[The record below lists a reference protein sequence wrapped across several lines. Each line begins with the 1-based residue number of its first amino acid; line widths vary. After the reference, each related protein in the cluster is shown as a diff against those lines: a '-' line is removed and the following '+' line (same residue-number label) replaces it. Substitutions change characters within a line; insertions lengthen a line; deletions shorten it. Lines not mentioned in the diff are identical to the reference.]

1 MYLISQLWWYLTLA
15 FLLGALIGYLLWRIC
30 NRPLLESRFERS
42 RRDMVARLKALEAD
56 AAREPQTPDHGEVA
70 RLRSEVQSLQAAA
83 EKAKASAA
91 EIAKKHADDV
101 RKVREEAIAEAA
113 KSQAEDLKNM
123 KGEVAAALAAA
134 GEVKQLAGMKAL
146 TVKSDLSAAGDLD
159 PRPANMLSA
168 PRGGKADDL
177 KLIWGVG
184 DKLERVLNDA
194 GIYHFD
200 QIASWSDK
208 DLAWFDRKFGEA
220 GAKAKSDKWIEQC
233 RKLASGWRPE
243 NSSGERPKT

>member
-1 MYLISQLWWYLTLA
+1 
-15 FLLGALIGYLLWRIC
+15 
-30 NRPLLESRFERS
+30 
-42 RRDMVARLKALEAD
+42 
-56 AAREPQTPDHGEVA
+56 
-70 RLRSEVQSLQAAA
+70 
-83 EKAKASAA
+83 
-91 EIAKKHADDV
+91 
-101 RKVREEAIAEAA
+101 
-113 KSQAEDLKNM
+113 M